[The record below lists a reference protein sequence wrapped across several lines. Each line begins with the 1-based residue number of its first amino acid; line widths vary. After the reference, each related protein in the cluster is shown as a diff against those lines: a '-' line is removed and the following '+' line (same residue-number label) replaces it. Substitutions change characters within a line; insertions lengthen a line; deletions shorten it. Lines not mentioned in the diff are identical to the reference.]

1 MCKEIPPPCPGIPRP
16 EFPFVQ
22 NTRSEEGMGRERWR
36 KPWGGGGGQVNTG
49 GCCTVVISAWHDGE
63 ELLLSP

>member
-1 MCKEIPPPCPGIPRP
+1 MEKAL
-16 EFPFVQ
+16 
-22 NTRSEEGMGRERWR
+22 GR
-36 KPWGGGGGQVNTG
+36 GGGQVNTG